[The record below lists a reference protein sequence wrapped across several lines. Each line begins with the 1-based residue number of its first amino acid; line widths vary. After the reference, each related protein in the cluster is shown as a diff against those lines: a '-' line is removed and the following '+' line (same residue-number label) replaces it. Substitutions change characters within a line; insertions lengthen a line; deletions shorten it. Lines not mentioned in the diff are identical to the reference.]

1 VIFWLVIL
9 LCLAGCLWG
18 AVHHYRI
25 ERDVARALKELDD
38 EV

>member
-1 VIFWLVIL
+1 MIFWLVIL
-9 LCLAGCLWG
+9 VLLVGFTWG

-25 ERDVARALKELDD
+25 ERDIKRALKEFDD